1 MAPILLE
8 ERPLQSTGKD
18 AAMKDT
24 ALMLTAQQTP
34 DGQPQGRGPDAPAAP
49 ETPELPRH
57 PCGSR
62 TYAPDEVFTD
72 PGTLVMIGI

>member
-1 MAPILLE
+1 MTKNL
-8 ERPLQSTGKD
+8 PLCITS
-18 AAMKDT
+18 
-24 ALMLTAQQTP
+24 QTP
-34 DGQPQGRGPDAPAAP
+34 ANLSLPCGQDALPAQD
-49 ETPELPRH
+49 TPELPQH